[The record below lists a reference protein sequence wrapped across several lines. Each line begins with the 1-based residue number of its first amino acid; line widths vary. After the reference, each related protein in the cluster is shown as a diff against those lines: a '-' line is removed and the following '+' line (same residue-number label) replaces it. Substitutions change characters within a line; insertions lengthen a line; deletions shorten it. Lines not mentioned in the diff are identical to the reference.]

1 MKRLILVVLLILI
14 AAVAGVVRSGRSVAQ
29 LSHVPGTLAGESE
42 STGDARE
49 EIRQSYELAS
59 GAHVVVSGINGP
71 VKIETADGKTAEV
84 YIERIG
90 KSQAALNRRTITV
103 DGSPSGL
110 TIRGKK
116 GRDVGFFARLFGSN
130 PIEKVTLKVPRDV
143 SLRTDGING
152 SLMVGD
158 LDGSLEANGVN
169 GKVNIASAA
178 GKAEFNGIN
187 GNITVGL
194 KSIQQEGVNLAGIN
208 GNIELRLAPGLNA
221 ELEAHGMNGNVDSDL
236 PDFVLER
243 AKHGSY
249 SAHVGNGG
257 NSITANGINGNI
269 RFSRV
274 SG

>member
-1 MKRLILVVLLILI
+1 MKRLILVVLLVLI

-29 LSHVPGTLAGESE
+29 LSHLPGTLSGETE

-90 KSQAALNRRTITV
+90 KSQAALNRRTIKV
-103 DGSPSGL
+103 DGSSSGL
-110 TIRGKK
+110 TIRGKR
-116 GRDVGFFARLFGSN
+116 GDVGFFARLFGSN
-130 PIEKVTLKVPRDV
+130 PTEKVTLKVPRDV

-158 LDGSLEANGVN
+158 LDGSVEANGVN

-178 GKAEFNGIN
+178 GKAEFHAIN

-249 SAHVGNGG
+249 SAHVGSGG
-257 NSITANGINGNI
+257 NSITAHGINGNI